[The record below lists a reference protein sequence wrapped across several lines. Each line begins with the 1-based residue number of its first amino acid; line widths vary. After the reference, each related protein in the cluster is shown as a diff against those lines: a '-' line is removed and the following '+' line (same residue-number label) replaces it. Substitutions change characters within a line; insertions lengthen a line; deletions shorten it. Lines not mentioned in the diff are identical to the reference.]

1 MGSRGALRQGKRLLR
16 VSQAGV
22 WTGVFMA
29 ALLLSP
35 PWLFSPL
42 LRQTLAEH
50 QLCTEAKTVSYIRL
64 YRACTVSE
72 KASEKG
78 TPRGRAVETRETGV
92 ERLAEMSKEIH
103 VCKRGRGRAGGERPP
118 RISTPGHGPT
128 ALGNN
133 KNRVQIKIACVAE
146 GRASRLNK
154 REVAR

>member
-1 MGSRGALRQGKRLLR
+1 MGSRGALRQGKRLLL

-22 WTGVFMA
+22 WTVVFMA

-72 KASEKG
+72 KASEKKG

-92 ERLAEMSKEIH
+92 ERLAERSKEIY
-103 VCKRGRGRAGGERPP
+103 VCKRGRGSDP
-118 RISTPGHGPT
+118 RISTPVRGIGQQKKSGADQDSMRCRGQSCIQT
-128 ALGNN
+128 
-133 KNRVQIKIACVAE
+133 K
-146 GRASRLNK
+146 
-154 REVAR
+154 